1 MLIQICP
8 SALCAAGT
16 PEWVLLELQGKLE
29 CAGALGGRILGHLR
43 QEDRGLVLRVGNHT
57 VVGALRELPKA
68 LHVMQREAGGGGGE
82 VRLVV
87 RCIVRRKLVFTDRP
101 QPVISSALGELSLA
115 AATANAAA
123 AAAAAATAAAAS
135 AAAAA
140 GGKRKAG
147 K

>member
-1 MLIQICP
+1 MLIQI
-8 SALCAAGT
+8 AAGGAAST

-29 CAGALGGRILGHLR
+29 CAGALGGRILCHLR

-68 LHVMQREAGGGGGE
+68 LHVMQREGGDDGGGGGGGGG

-101 QPVISSALGELSLA
+101 QPVISSALGEASLA
-115 AATANAAA
+115 AT
-123 AAAAAATAAAAS
+123 S

-140 GGKRKAG
+140 GKRKG
-147 K
+147 VR

>member
-8 SALCAAGT
+8 SALGAAGT

-68 LHVMQREAGGGGGE
+68 LHVMQREAGGGGE

-123 AAAAAATAAAAS
+123 AATAAAAAAAS
-135 AAAAA
+135 AAAA

>member
-1 MLIQICP
+1 MLIHICP
-8 SALCAAGT
+8 AAAGAAST

-29 CAGALGGRILGHLR
+29 CAAALGGRLLCHLR

-57 VVGALRELPKA
+57 VVGALKELPKA
-68 LHVMQREAGGGGGE
+68 LHVMQRQDGSDGV

-101 QPVISSALGELSLA
+101 QPVISSALGEASLA
-115 AATANAAA
+115 AT
-123 AAAAAATAAAAS
+123 S

-140 GGKRKAG
+140 GKRKG
-147 K
+147 VR